1 MNRRLVTM
9 VLIGGATIITGMGI
23 VLPDL
28 YLGITSMLMGST
40 SLYSALHVFKES
52 ERRKIDKVILEKL
65 R

>member
-1 MNRRLVTM
+1 MNKRRVTI

-40 SLYSALHVFKES
+40 SLCSALHVFKES